1 MRQDKSFTI
10 YEKRHASGNIG
21 YRVDL
26 GLVSGKRSF
35 KSFTNRKDAEDFR
48 DRHLNTTAQKHPN
61 LLADIDDITR
71 HEVLAAL
78 AKLKQ
83 YRATITQAVDFFLKH
98 SRPAIV
104 NATISQVI
112 DDFEKVKKK
121 GGRST
126 KYLESCRAT
135 FFVPFRDHFMN
146 CAITDITT
154 HQCEKYIF
162 RRRSWNATSQNTH
175 IRHLSVLFNFAIN
188 KGYATL
194 NPFDKVERPKKLPNT
209 AGGRVVKVA
218 DVIKILQYAYTH
230 DYKPECTALVLTL
243 FCGVRA
249 DEVTDLTWDNIQLD
263 EKKPV
268 VVLERTKTNLRR
280 VNEIPSNAV
289 EWLLKLRAKGN
300 ITGAHF
306 EGRMRYLR
314 KVSKSGFKQNSARIC
329 FASYHVAK
337 FEDPAKTSLLLGHQ
351 SPALLWSTYRALVSK
366 PQADSYW
373 KITPDY
379 KTEEPVAPDLIP
391 GETIKKNRA
400 KRIAAALNTGKQ
412 QPGKPPVR
420 GREDRAAPGAL
431 SGRDQ

>member
-1 MRQDKSFTI
+1 MRQDKSFAI
-10 YEKRHASGNIG
+10 YEKRHASGNVG

-26 GLVSGKRSF
+26 GVVKGKRSF
-35 KSFTNRKDAEDFR
+35 KSFSNRKDAEDFR
-48 DRHLNTTAQKHPN
+48 DRHLNTVAQKHPN

-71 HEVLAAL
+71 HEVLSAL

-83 YRATITQAVDFFLKH
+83 YRATISQAVDFFLKH

-135 FFVPFRDHFMN
+135 FFEPFRDHFKN
-146 CAITDITT
+146 CVITDITS
-154 HQCEKYIF
+154 HQCDKYIF
-162 RRRSWNATSQNTH
+162 RRKTWNATSQNTH
-175 IRHLSVLFNFAIN
+175 IRHLSVLFNFAIA

-209 AGGRVVKVA
+209 ASQRVVKVA

-230 DYKPECTALVLTL
+230 DYKPECAALVLTL

-249 DEVTDLTWDNIQLD
+249 DEVTDLTWDNIHLE

-268 VVLERTKTNLRR
+268 VVLEMTKTDVRR

-289 EWLLKLRAKGN
+289 EWLQKIRNKGK

-314 KVSKSGFKQNSARIC
+314 KASKSGFKQNSARIC

-337 FEDPAKTSLLLGHQ
+337 FEDPQKTSLLLGHR
-351 SPALLWSTYRALVSK
+351 SPYLLWSTYRALVTKS
-366 PQADSYW
+366 AAESYW

-379 KTEEPVAPDLIP
+379 KTEEPVPPDLIP
-391 GETIKKNRA
+391 DGEIKKKRA
-400 KRIAAALNTGKQ
+400 KGIAAALNTGKQ
-412 QPGKPPVR
+412 QTGN
-420 GREDRAAPGAL
+420 GQEGQ
-431 SGRDQ
+431 G